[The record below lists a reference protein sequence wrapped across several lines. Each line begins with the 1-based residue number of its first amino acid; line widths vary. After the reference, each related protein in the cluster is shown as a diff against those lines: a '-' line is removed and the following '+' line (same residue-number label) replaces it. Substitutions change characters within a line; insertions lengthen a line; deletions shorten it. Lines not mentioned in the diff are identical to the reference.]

1 MRPKMIKLLIGL
13 FAMGLAATTAQAGEI
28 NAAEQSI
35 VNAVSQ
41 AFEYNGKT
49 YIVKSAYIAEGRAK
63 LAQDKVNLSSGEASD
78 YISQFHGAKGELV
91 SEGYCDEIITEDKK
105 DSQANNTSANNAEN
119 PLKSTVEPEKTS
131 SPQEAKIK
139 KAFLQSFLGKPTKV
153 ADDKNEQDNKTDVSP
168 QSTAT
173 PAVEE
178 EWNQEEDLG
187 VVQEFT
193 EQDTESAAVGN
204 VEIQSGNESYVVQK
218 EDEKKS
224 NFIDQLSFLGIQ
236 KVVFFVVLGLSVV
249 TLAGIVIYIKKI
261 KKRKKKNRKLRTGLA
276 ISMGIC
282 VTGWMLLILMSF
294 SVYFGLYNKDA
305 IHRQMMESD
314 YFSGVTQMTRELAGQ
329 ELEKA
334 GYNQEIASEV
344 FTLSNVYIKEKQYID
359 AVLSGDME
367 AEISTEVIREDLEEQ
382 IVDEDSEKKEDV
394 ITSLENVYKNM
405 LQFQLG
411 KEIYEGRKDFLP
423 WFYACVIVGCI
434 MLVGFAVAASEMY
447 GYLHKAVR
455 IESVGIAIA
464 SVVVIAISMLARVK
478 GLAWQ
483 IVVSPIY
490 YQQFLQKFVAW
501 DIKVML
507 YVGLLGMLTAVAL
520 FVWKR
525 YLHMIYVE

>member
-28 NAAEQSI
+28 NSAEQSI

-41 AFEYNGKT
+41 SFEYNGKT

-63 LAQDKVNLSSGEASD
+63 LSEDKVNLSSSEASS
-78 YISQFHGAKGELV
+78 YISQFHGCKGELV
-91 SEGYCDEIITEDKK
+91 EEGYCDEIITEDSK
-105 DSQANNTSANNAEN
+105 SEENNSSKLPENALKPVETS
-119 PLKSTVEPEKTS
+119 T
-131 SPQEAKIK
+131 PQEAKVK
-139 KAFLQSFLGKPTKV
+139 KQFLKQFFGEPIKV
-153 ADDKNEQDNKTDVSP
+153 AGEGKDSGTSQ
-168 QSTAT
+168 
-173 PAVEE
+173 PAVSSEPTAAPVSEDE
-178 EWNQEEDLG
+178 EWNREEDLG

-193 EQDTESAAVGN
+193 EQDTESASVGT
-204 VEIQSGNESYVVQK
+204 VEIQSGSETYVVQK

-224 NFIDQLSFLGIQ
+224 NFIDQLSFLEVQ
-236 KVVFFVVLGLSVV
+236 KVVFFVVLVLSVV
-249 TLAGIVIYIKKI
+249 TLAGIIIYIKKI
-261 KKRKKKNRKLRTGLA
+261 KKRKKKNRKLRMGLA
-276 ISMGIC
+276 VSMGAC
-282 VTGWMLLILMSF
+282 VTGWMLLILLSF

-314 YFSGVTQMTRELAGQ
+314 YFSGVTQMTRELAEQ

-359 AVLSGDME
+359 SVLSGDKE
-367 AEISTEVIREDLEEQ
+367 AEISTEVIREALEEH
-382 IVDEDSEKKEDV
+382 ITDEDAEKKENV

-411 KEIYEGRKDFLP
+411 KEIYDGRAAFLP
-423 WFYACVIVGCI
+423 WFYASVIVGCI
-434 MLVGFAVAASEMY
+434 MLVLFAVAASEMY

-455 IESVGIAIA
+455 VESVGIAIA
-464 SVVVIAISMLARVK
+464 SFVVIAISMLARMK
-478 GLAWQ
+478 GFAWQ

-507 YVGLLGMLTAVAL
+507 YVGLLGMLTSVAL

-525 YLHMIYVE
+525 YLHMVYVE

>member
-28 NAAEQSI
+28 NSAEQSI
-35 VNAVSQ
+35 INAVSQ
-41 AFEYNGKT
+41 SFEYNGKT

-63 LAQDKVNLSSGEASD
+63 LSEDKVNLSSGEASD
-78 YISQFHGAKGELV
+78 YIAQFNGCKGELV
-91 SEGYCDEIITEDKK
+91 EEGYCDEIITEDKK
-105 DSQANNTSANNAEN
+105 ESDGNTKANSAEN
-119 PLKSTVEPEKTS
+119 PLKNTVEPEKTS
-131 SPQEAKIK
+131 SPQEAKVK
-139 KAFLQSFLGKPTKV
+139 KAFLQQLLGEPTKV
-153 ADDKNEQDNKTDVSP
+153 ADDKEENASQTNSP
-168 QSTAT
+168 SQSTTA
-173 PAVEE
+173 PASEEE

-187 VVQEFT
+187 VVQEFS
-193 EQDTESAAVGN
+193 EKDIESASVGT
-204 VEIQSGNESYVVQK
+204 VEIQSGSENYEVQK

-224 NFIDQLSFLGIQ
+224 NFIDQLSVLEVQ
-236 KVVFFVVLGLSVV
+236 KVVFFVVLALSVV
-249 TLAGIVIYIKKI
+249 TLAGIVVYIKKI
-261 KKRKKKNRKLRTGLA
+261 KKRKKKNRKLRMGLA
-276 ISMGIC
+276 ISMGVC
-282 VTGWMLLILMSF
+282 VTGWMLLILVSF

-334 GYNQEIASEV
+334 GYNREIASEV

-359 AVLSGDME
+359 AVLSGDKE
-367 AEISTEVIREDLEEQ
+367 AEISTEVIHESLESLITDENQEQ
-382 IVDEDSEKKEDV
+382 KAAV
-394 ITSLENVYKNM
+394 IESLENVYKNM

-411 KEIYEGRKDFLP
+411 KEIYEGRAAFLP
-423 WFYACVIVGCI
+423 WFYASVIVGCI
-434 MLVGFAVAASEMY
+434 MLVLFMVAASEMY

-455 IESVGIAIA
+455 IESAGIAIA
-464 SVVVIAISMLARVK
+464 SVVIVAISMFARMK
-478 GLAWQ
+478 GFAWQ